1 MKKIN
6 KFLFLMLGLGV
17 AACFGACG
25 SDSDSDD
32 SFEDAAKE
40 VALSQNSI
48 TLLIN
53 EEDGSLSASPLV
65 EGYSAAD
72 IVWTNSNPSVAEF
85 DPVTGKVIA
94 KKVGKTTLSARL
106 KGRFVVSTCYITVSF
121 VQVTG
126 LTLDKYEINM
136 LRSDSDSIAVTILPA
151 NACYKDVEWK
161 SSNEDVVKVVNG
173 KLWANPKHDPLL
185 NSGTAVITVVSLD
198 PTYKNKAEKDK
209 PKAECKVNVGQFS
222 GVKYPQYPE
231 KQQW

>member
-6 KFLFLMLGLGV
+6 KFLFLMFGLGV
-17 AACFGACG
+17 AACFVACG
-25 SDSDSDD
+25 SDSDD
-32 SFEDAAKE
+32 SFEEDVVKE

-48 TLLIN
+48 TLLLN
-53 EEDGSLSASPLV
+53 EEDGSLSATPTV

-94 KKVGKTTLSARL
+94 KEVGKTTLSARL

-121 VQVTG
+121 VKVTG

-136 LRSDSDSIAVTILPA
+136 MRSDSDSIAVTILPA
-151 NACYKDVEWK
+151 NACYKNVKWE
-161 SSNEDVVKVVNG
+161 SSNPSVVKVDKESG
-173 KLWANPKHDPLL
+173 KLWANPNKDPLL
-185 NSGTAVITVVSLD
+185 NSGTATITATTVD
-198 PTYKNKAEKDK
+198 QGIKAQ
-209 PKAECKVNVGQFS
+209 CIVNVGQFS

>member
-6 KFLFLMLGLGV
+6 KFLFLMFGLGV
-17 AACFGACG
+17 AACFVACG
-25 SDSDSDD
+25 SDSDD
-32 SFEDAAKE
+32 SFEEDVVKE

-48 TLLIN
+48 TLLLN
-53 EEDGSLSASPLV
+53 EEDGSLSATPTV

-94 KKVGKTTLSARL
+94 KEVGKTALSARL

-121 VQVTG
+121 VKVTG
-126 LTLDKYEINM
+126 LTFDKYEINM
-136 LRSDSDSIAVTILPA
+136 MRSDSDSIAVTILPE
-151 NACYKDVEWK
+151 NACYKNVTWT
-161 SSNEDVVKVVNG
+161 SSNENLVKVVDG

-185 NSGTAVITVVSLD
+185 NSGTATITATTFD
-198 PTYKNKAEKDK
+198 QGFKAQ
-209 PKAECKVNVGQFS
+209 CVVNVGQFS
-222 GVKYPQYPE
+222 GIKYPQYPE

>member
-6 KFLFLMLGLGV
+6 KFLFLMLGIGV
-17 AACFGACG
+17 AACFVACG
-25 SDSDSDD
+25 SDSDDT
-32 SFEDAAKE
+32 FEDAAKE

-48 TLLIN
+48 TLLLN
-53 EEDGSLSASPLV
+53 EEEGHLSASPLV
-65 EGYSAAD
+65 EGYFATD

-94 KKVGKTTLSARL
+94 KEVGKTTLSARL
-106 KGRFVVSTCYITVSF
+106 KGRSVVSTCYITVSF
-121 VQVTG
+121 VKVTG

-136 LRSDSDSIAVTILPA
+136 MRSDSDSIAVTILPA
-151 NACYKDVEWK
+151 NACYKDVTWT
-161 SSNEDVVKVVNG
+161 SSNENVVKVLNG

-185 NSGTAVITVVSLD
+185 NSGTATITATTVD
-198 PTYKNKAEKDK
+198 QGIKAQ
-209 PKAECKVNVGQFS
+209 CVVNVGQFS